1 MPDPSEIIALLRE
14 NETFADAPVDTLTAI
29 AGEMVDRTVTTG
41 RELIRQGEKCGSVFV
56 VTSGEFGVFI
66 DAEPDPVA
74 RLGRGRIFGEIGAV
88 SGIDATATVRC
99 LTPGNLLEIPGP
111 ALHQAMRQSPD
122 FAASILRSLSRYLGR
137 R

>member
-1 MPDPSEIIALLRE
+1 MPDLTEIVALLRE
-14 NETFADAPVDTLTAI
+14 NETFAAAATGTLEAI
-29 AGEMVDRTVTTG
+29 AGAMVERSVGAGT
-41 RELIRQGEKCGSVFV
+41 ELIRQGVKCGSVFV

-66 DAEPDPVA
+66 DAESEPVA

-88 SGIDATATVRC
+88 SGIDATATVRS
-99 LTPGNLLEIPGP
+99 LSPGMVLEIPGP
-111 ALHQAMRQSPD
+111 ALHSAMRESPT